1 MYWGQKELFL
11 NMYLLTHFCSAV
23 VDVSVV
29 SSDPVQS
36 KLSLSPQLLSMSGS
50 ILSLAV
56 HHLLVSL
63 LVLGSLSCIGSFS
76 SVRLCLAPLLLSL
89 VLLASDRVLCPEKRI
104 FNL

>member
-56 HHLLVSL
+56 HHLLISL